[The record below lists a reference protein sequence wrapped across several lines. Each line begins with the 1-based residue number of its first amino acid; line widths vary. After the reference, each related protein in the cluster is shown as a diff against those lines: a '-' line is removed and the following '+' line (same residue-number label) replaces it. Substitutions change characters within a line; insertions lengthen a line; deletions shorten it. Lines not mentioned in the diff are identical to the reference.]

1 MKKIKLDK
9 NNSVMV
15 IVGVLMVSLLLNIY
29 TSVMNSKYKMKA
41 GRESYRYIEEI
52 KHRNESALV
61 ILDQSIETKS
71 ISNEELLSLYKSYN
85 SILDSTVQL
94 CDSYSTYKN
103 SNLIREYKEDEKNK
117 IKQSEVYSRI
127 ENLVFEYL
135 NLEMKNEQA
144 KIVLDGKI
152 LNDFIKMKEVS
163 NDVQDF
169 FNEFNQQYLSNLKD
183 EKREEK
189 IIKKDYWIDMYLGV
203 NKATEKNIDYPFII
217 KSKN

>member
-1 MKKIKLDK
+1 MIKIKLDK
-9 NNSVMV
+9 NNSVII
-15 IVGVLMVSLLLNIY
+15 IVGVLIVSLLLNIY

-61 ILDQSIETKS
+61 ILDQSIEAKS
-71 ISNEELLSLYKSYN
+71 ISNEELLSLYKNYN

-103 SNLIREYKEDEKNK
+103 SNLIREYKEDDKNK

-169 FNEFNQQYLSNLKD
+169 FNKFNEQYLSNLKD

-217 KSKN
+217 RIKN